1 MYSGGRQ
8 RVSLLPDRV
17 RKDNGGGRGHGGSDD
32 EVVEDEVEATRLRI
46 DDGRAGHQHTG
57 RQPHDAAA
65 CDHDARWARN
75 GAACCPGDG

>member
-32 EVVEDEVEATRLRI
+32 EVGKDEVEATRLRI
-46 DDGRAGHQHTG
+46 DDGRLITGEQHQSAVCIVVG
-57 RQPHDAAA
+57 YA
-65 CDHDARWARN
+65 
-75 GAACCPGDG
+75 

>member
-32 EVVEDEVEATRLRI
+32 EVVKDEVEATRLRV
-46 DDGRAGHQHTG
+46 DDGRLITG
-57 RQPHDAAA
+57 EQRYADFHKSAVCIRVDYA
-65 CDHDARWARN
+65 
-75 GAACCPGDG
+75 